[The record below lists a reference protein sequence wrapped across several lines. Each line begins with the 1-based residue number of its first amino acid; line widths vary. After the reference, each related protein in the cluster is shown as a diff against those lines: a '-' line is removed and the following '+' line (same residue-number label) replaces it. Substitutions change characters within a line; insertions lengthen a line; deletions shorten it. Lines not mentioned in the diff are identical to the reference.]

1 MTCTYTV
8 FYSISTCLQ
17 AELASTHAEWKA
29 SEQVVR
35 ELMHTEHTLRCQ
47 GEGLQEEVLAR
58 REDIAKLLE
67 KVAR

>member
-1 MTCTYTV
+1 MCM
-8 FYSISTCLQ
+8 Q

>member
-1 MTCTYTV
+1 M
-8 FYSISTCLQ
+8 Q